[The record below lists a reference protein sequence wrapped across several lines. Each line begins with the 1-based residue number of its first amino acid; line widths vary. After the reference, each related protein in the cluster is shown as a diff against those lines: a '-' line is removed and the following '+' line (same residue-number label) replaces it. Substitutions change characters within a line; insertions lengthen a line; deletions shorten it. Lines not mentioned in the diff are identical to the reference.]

1 MSESWGLD
9 NVDGD
14 QRKGQKKVIKSFI
27 EWINGGCIGGTFS
40 VYMCCR
46 YGKSDAIRNLS
57 VLALEKNK
65 ACAALVVHPSPVLAE
80 QLLDNSRLIGWR
92 QRWLPHGPAIGKVQT
107 LPDFA
112 YKSMCND
119 EWIGS
124 IHIHALMQSHQM
136 MMLMQWVQWCK
147 DRTGMLPI
155 VFFDEAHQFSES
167 NKWGD
172 VARKLHA
179 AGCVIVVLTAT
190 PFRNDEDDI
199 FGFKK
204 RLISKTVSK
213 EIRYVQSYS
222 QDPSKLELHTVT
234 RDETEYAIEAD
245 VEVSFAQGWS
255 EGAIAKCSL
264 DLIDWNMDGYGNWA
278 GEQKLLSEIPQKPA
292 RSVLPSLYRDP
303 AVIRNAAKRVVE
315 RLKEM
320 RKKVPDATVIWYG
333 MNDDDQVSG
342 ASDNQKAIRDAIESV
357 SPGMTVGIAT
367 LATDEETDEKS
378 KETIKSFC
386 DEKKKGKD
394 FLVLKQM
401 GGGGL
406 DSDRV
411 CIVVL
416 WNTVRSLDKMIQ
428 MLMRGGNVSQ
438 SKTHFFVVGLKDS
451 ITNSKLKCFIDGEGG
466 NYIEAIETDHEFELI
481 DKKENIAGGYIAV
494 DAADSGMSD
503 SDGKVCSFDDTRLAF
518 YLSSEFG
525 GLLNNFTVPQLAEKG
540 RGLKISLPDVPAEV
554 SFTNTTEACSEL
566 RRGLNDW
573 VKKIARVMFY
583 NRNGRSGSVNDSKAF
598 GELFRKVTALIKK
611 KSGVFGSWDANSKD
625 RSQNLSDYRKWYA
638 AASSLLEEVSREKSA
653 SNT

>member
-9 NVDGD
+9 NADGQ
-14 QRKGQKKVIKSFI
+14 QRDGQKHVIKSFI
-27 EWINGGCIGGTFS
+27 QWLNGGCNGGTFS
-40 VYMCCR
+40 VFMCCR

-57 VLALEKNK
+57 VLALENNK
-65 ACAALVVHPSPVLAE
+65 ACASLVVHPSPVLAE

-92 QRWLPHGPAIGKVQT
+92 QRWLPHGPAIAKVQT

-112 YKSMCND
+112 YKSMCNN

-124 IHIHALMQSHQM
+124 IHIHALMQSQQSLL
-136 MMLMQWVQWCK
+136 LMKWVQRCK
-147 DRTGMLPI
+147 DLTGMLPI
-155 VFFDEAHQFSES
+155 IFFDEAHQFSKS

-179 AGCVIVVLTAT
+179 AGCLVVVLTAT

-204 RLISKTVSK
+204 RLVSK
-213 EIRYVQSYS
+213 PVSNQIRYVQPHS
-222 QDPSKLELHTVT
+222 QDHCKLELHTVT

-245 VEVSFAQGWS
+245 VEVSFAQGWA

-264 DLIDWNMDGYGNWA
+264 DLIDWNMEGYGNWA
-278 GEQKLLSEIPQKPA
+278 GEEKLLSEIPQKPA
-292 RSVLPSLYRDP
+292 RSVLHSLYRDP
-303 AVIRNAAKRVVE
+303 AIIRHAAKIVVE
-315 RLKEM
+315 RLVEM

-333 MNDDDQVSG
+333 MNDDEEASG
-342 ASDNQKAIRDAIESV
+342 ASDNPKAIRDAIKAV
-357 SPGMTVGIAT
+357 SPGMSVGIAT
-367 LATDEETDEKS
+367 LATDDEADEKS
-378 KETIKSFC
+378 KETIKRFC
-386 DEKKKGKD
+386 DEKKKGHD

-451 ITNSKLKCFIDGEGG
+451 ITKSKLKSFIDGEGG
-466 NYIEAIETDHEFELI
+466 NYIDAVETDHEFELI
-481 DKKENIAGGYIAV
+481 DKKDNVDGGYIAV

-503 SDGKVCSFDDTRLAF
+503 SDGKVCTFEETRLAF
-518 YLSSEFG
+518 YISSEFG
-525 GLLNNFTVPQLAEKG
+525 GLLNTFTVPQLAEKG
-540 RGLKISLPDVPAEV
+540 IGLRISLPDVPVEV
-554 SFTNTTEACSEL
+554 SFTDTTEACKEY
-566 RRGLNDW
+566 RRGLGDW
-573 VKKIARVMFY
+573 VKKIGRVMFRS
-583 NRNGRSGSVNDSKAF
+583 RNKRSGGVDDGKAF
-598 GELFRKVTALIKK
+598 GEIYREVAGLIKK
-611 KSGVFGSWDANSKD
+611 KSGVFGSWDANAKD
-625 RSQNLSDYRKWYA
+625 RSQNTSDYRKWYA

-653 SNT
+653 SNS

>member
-9 NVDGD
+9 NADGE
-14 QRKGQKKVIKSFI
+14 QREGQKHVIKSFI
-27 EWINGGCIGGTFS
+27 QWLNAGCDGGTFS
-40 VYMCCR
+40 VFMCCR

-112 YKSMCND
+112 HKSMCND

-136 MMLMQWVQWCK
+136 MLLMQWVQRCK

-179 AGCVIVVLTAT
+179 AGCLIVVLTAT

-204 RLISKTVSK
+204 RLISDTVSNQ
-213 EIRYVQSYS
+213 IRYVQSYS

-245 VEVSFAQGWS
+245 VEVSFAQGWA

-264 DLIDWNMDGYGNWA
+264 DLIDWNMEGYGNWA
-278 GEQKLLSEIPQKPA
+278 GQEKLLSEIPQDPA
-292 RSVLPSLYRDP
+292 KSVLPSLYRDP
-303 AVIRNAAKRVVE
+303 AVIRCAVKRVIE
-315 RLKEM
+315 RLDEM

-333 MNDDDQVSG
+333 MNDDDQASG
-342 ASDNQKAIRDAIESV
+342 ASDNQKAIRDAIKSV
-357 SPGMTVGIAT
+357 SPDMSVAIAT
-367 LATDEETDEKS
+367 LATDEEMDEKS
-378 KETIKSFC
+378 KETIKKFC
-386 DEKKKGKD
+386 DEKRKGQD

-438 SKTHFFVVGLKDS
+438 FKTHFFVVGLKDS
-451 ITNSKLKCFIDGEGG
+451 ITESKIKSFIDGEGG

-481 DKKENIAGGYIAV
+481 DKSENVDGGYIAIDV
-494 DAADSGMSD
+494 ADSGMSD
-503 SDGKVCSFDDTRLAF
+503 SDGKVCTFEETRFAF
-518 YLSSEFG
+518 YISSMFG
-525 GLLNNFTVPQLAEKG
+525 GLLNIFTVPQLAAIG
-540 RGLKISLPDVPAEV
+540 IQMSIPLPEVPVEV
-554 SFTNTTEACSEL
+554 SFTDTTEACTEY
-566 RRGLNDW
+566 RRGLGDW
-573 VKKIARVMFY
+573 VKKIGRVMFR
-583 NRNGRSGSVNDSKAF
+583 NRNNRSGGISDGKAF
-598 GELFRKVTALIKK
+598 GELYREVAGLIKK
-611 KSGVFGSWDANSKD
+611 KAGVFGSWDASAKD
-625 RSQNLSDYRKWYA
+625 RSQAPSDYRKWYA

-653 SNT
+653 SNS

>member
-1 MSESWGLD
+1 MRESWGLD
-9 NVDGD
+9 NVGGD
-14 QRKGQKKVIKSFI
+14 QREGQKDVIDSFI
-27 EWINGGCIGGTFS
+27 NWIKGGCIGGTFS

-57 VLALEKNK
+57 VLALEKSK
-65 ACAALVVHPSPVLAE
+65 ACASLVVHPSPVLAE
-80 QLLDNSRLIGWR
+80 QLLDNSRLIGWQ
-92 QRWLPHGPAIGKVQT
+92 QRWLPRGPTLEKVQT
-107 LPDFA
+107 LPNFA
-112 YKSMCND
+112 HKSMCND

-124 IHIHALMQSHQM
+124 IHIHALMQSDQM
-136 MMLMQWVQWCK
+136 MLLMEWVQRCK

-204 RLISKTVSK
+204 RLISDTVSNQ
-213 EIRYVQSYS
+213 IRYAKSCS
-222 QDPSKLELHTVT
+222 QDPSKLELHKVT

-245 VEVSFAQGWS
+245 VEVSFAQGWA

-264 DLIDWNMDGYGNWA
+264 DLIDWNMEGYGNWA
-278 GEQKLLSEIPQKPA
+278 GEEKLLSEIPQKPA

-303 AVIRNAAKRVVE
+303 AVIRNAANKVVE
-315 RLKEM
+315 LLKEM

-342 ASDNQKAIRDAIESV
+342 ASDNQKAIRDAIKSV
-357 SPGMTVGIAT
+357 CHSMTVGIAT

-378 KETIKSFC
+378 KDTIKSFC
-386 DEKKKGKD
+386 DQKKKNQD

-428 MLMRGGNVSQ
+428 MLMRGGNVSK

-466 NYIEAIETDHEFELI
+466 NYIESIETDHKFELI
-481 DKKENIAGGYIAV
+481 DKKENIDGGYIAV

-503 SDGKVCSFDDTRLAF
+503 SDGNVCSFDDTRLAF
-518 YLSSEFG
+518 YISSMFN

-540 RGLKISLPDVPAEV
+540 KLLGILLPDVPVEV
-554 SFTNTTEACSEL
+554 SFMDTTEAC
-566 RRGLNDW
+566 RKYRMGLNDW
-573 VKKIARVMFY
+573 VKKIAKVMFH
-583 NRNGRSGSVNDSKAF
+583 NKNGRSGSFNDSKAF
-598 GELFRKVTALIKK
+598 GELFRNVIVMIKK
-611 KSGVFGSWDANSKD
+611 KSGVFGSWDANAKD
-625 RSQNLSDYRKWYA
+625 RSQNPSDYKKWYA
-638 AASSLLEEVSREKSA
+638 SAESLLEEVIREKSA
-653 SNT
+653 RNT